1 MAEHL
6 PNIIAPSDEYV
17 SANTL
22 SGIAVGTAF
31 WMQNKGFYATHM
43 IESATKPA
51 NDSTEGLVF
60 GNIHS
65 NINGPKISAGSL
77 EIWIRC
83 SHKDKFN
90 LIFIEATT

>member
-6 PNIIAPSDEYV
+6 PNITVTGDEFISV
-17 SANTL
+17 NAV

-31 WMQNKGFYATHM
+31 WMQNKGFYLTHL

-51 NDSTEGLVF
+51 NDSDEGLVI

-65 NINGPKISAGSL
+65 NISDPKVAAGSL
-77 EIWIRC
+77 EIWVRC
-83 SHKDKFN
+83 QHVGKSNSLFV
-90 LIFIEATT
+90 EAL